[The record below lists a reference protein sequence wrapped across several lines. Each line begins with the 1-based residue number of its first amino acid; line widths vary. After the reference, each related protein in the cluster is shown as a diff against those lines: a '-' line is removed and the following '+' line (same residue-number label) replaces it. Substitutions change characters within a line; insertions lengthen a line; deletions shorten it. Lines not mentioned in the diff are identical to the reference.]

1 MISMLQCFLVAAV
14 VQNIVLSTGMGVSSV
29 LKIMKRP
36 RTFFQFSKLVL
47 GFSVLLTMLF
57 YPIDRALP
65 VTWPVLMVRPTIIVL
80 LSVLLYLLSILI
92 LPRLFP
98 NWYRR
103 IRGILPLAALNN
115 LVVGVTL
122 VINFQVSFTFWGA
135 LGLAAGSAVGFLL
148 ICAITAEGFSRLDNP
163 DIPAAFRGL
172 PSTLLYLGLLALAIM
187 GFNPVITLI

>member
-1 MISMLQCFLVAAV
+1 MSSSVVVLVAAI
-14 VQNIVLSTGMGVSSV
+14 VQNIVLSTGMGVSAV

-57 YPIDRALP
+57 YPIDKALP
-65 VTWPVLMVRPTIIVL
+65 VTWPVLMVRPTLIVL
-80 LSVLLYLLSILI
+80 LSVLLYLISILI

-135 LGLAAGSAVGFLL
+135 VGLATGSAVGFLL

-172 PSTLLYLGLLALAIM
+172 PATLLYLGLLALAIM
-187 GFNPVITLI
+187 GFNPLITLI